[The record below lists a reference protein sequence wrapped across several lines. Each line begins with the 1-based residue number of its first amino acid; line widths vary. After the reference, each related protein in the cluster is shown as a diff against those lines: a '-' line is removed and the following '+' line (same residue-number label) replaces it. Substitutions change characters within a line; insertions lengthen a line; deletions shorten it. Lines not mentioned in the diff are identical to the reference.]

1 MVGKPI
7 KVPPGA
13 RGDYRH
19 FLDIPTRWAD
29 NDMYGHSN
37 NAVYYA
43 YFDTI
48 VNRFLIEAGGLDIHN
63 GPVIGIM
70 AETGCRYFRSFAYPE
85 TVTAAMRVA
94 HLGRSSVRYET
105 ALFGVGND
113 PARAEGFLVHV
124 FVNRAT
130 NTPVEMPTQ
139 IRAALEAIKV

>member
-1 MVGKPI
+1 MHAKPD
-7 KVPPGA
+7 KVPPGV

-29 NDMYGHSN
+29 NDIYGHSN

-48 VNRFLIEAGGLDIHN
+48 VNRFLIDAGRLDIHH

-70 AETGCRYFRSFAYPE
+70 AETGCKYFRSFSYPE
-85 TVTAAMRVA
+85 MVTAAMRVS
-94 HLGRSSVRYET
+94 HLGRSSVRYDT
-105 ALFGVGND
+105 ALFGID
-113 PARAEGFLVHV
+113 DAPARAEGFLVHV

-130 NTPVEMPTQ
+130 NSPVEIPSQ
-139 IRAALEAIKV
+139 IRAALEAIKT